1 MTPPLLIQGSRW
13 ARITRSTSGADPNQ
27 LIWAV
32 VLHEDIHCKC
42 PARELELT
50 DRRART
56 SHGCFFFFF
65 FLKVGYAILNT
76 EDAPTVELAVG
87 WNAAE
92 GKRRTR
98 TSGAQC
104 LRERD

>member
-1 MTPPLLIQGSRW
+1 MPPLLIQGSRW
-13 ARITRSTSGADPNQ
+13 ARITRSASGADPNQ
-27 LIWAV
+27 LNCAV

-56 SHGCFFFFF
+56 SHGCFY

-76 EDAPTVELAVG
+76 EDAHTVELAVG